1 MLGFRRTAL
10 RKSRGITTGRGR
22 EGNEMELVGGKKGRN
37 EIDAMY
43 EYEELYNTTHDISKI
58 DSVVKIKG
66 A

>member
-1 MLGFRRTAL
+1 MLGSRRIAL

-58 DSVVKIKG
+58 DSVVKIK
-66 A
+66 

>member
-1 MLGFRRTAL
+1 MLGSRRIAL

-22 EGNEMELVGGKKGRN
+22 EGERYGAWRKKEGRN

-58 DSVVKIKG
+58 DSVVKIK
-66 A
+66 

>member
-1 MLGFRRTAL
+1 MLGSRRTAL

-22 EGNEMELVGGKKGRN
+22 EGNDMELAGGKKKGRD

-58 DSVVKIKG
+58 DSVVKIK
-66 A
+66 

>member
-1 MLGFRRTAL
+1 ME
-10 RKSRGITTGRGR
+10 SRL
-22 EGNEMELVGGKKGRN
+22 EEVEKGNDMELAGKKKGRN

-58 DSVVKIKG
+58 DSVVRIKR